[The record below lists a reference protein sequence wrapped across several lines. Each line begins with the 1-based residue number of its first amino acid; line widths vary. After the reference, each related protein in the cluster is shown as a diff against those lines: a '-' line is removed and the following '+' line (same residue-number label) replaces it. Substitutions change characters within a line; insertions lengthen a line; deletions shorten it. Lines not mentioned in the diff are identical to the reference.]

1 MSFKIFSNFGMYSW
15 FYNKFTKEGE
25 KKRKYLA

>member
-1 MSFKIFSNFGMYSW
+1 MSFKIFSVNFGMYSW

-25 KKRKYLA
+25 KKRVS